1 MSSKRRLNLR
11 ASHPTNSIN
20 IANLVQTLK
29 KSIETESDSG
39 RRVLKLYK
47 VFKFINNE
55 AHILKKGL
63 FLNNNDGLDEIDGK
77 TELKDDVK
85 LLTLSSDNS
94 TDGISIGVYN
104 HPRIKY
110 NGYESIEPT
119 GRIVDGI
126 GIRRVYREEQSHIEI
141 PKYID
146 ENKLQRE
153 LMVLN
158 ETNYYNYLLTNKEQT
173 VIYYIKNIKPLYNK
187 LQKILNIDVI
197 KIIDVDPSSLSLSTS
212 GGKNLNI
219 KKVRKL
225 KSYLK

>member
-11 ASHPTNSIN
+11 ASHPTSSIN
-20 IANLVQTLK
+20 IAYLVETLK
-29 KSIETESDSG
+29 DSIETESG

-63 FLNNNDGLDEIDGK
+63 FLRNNRNSDEINSQ
-77 TELKDDVK
+77 TELRDDVK

-94 TDGISIGVYN
+94 TDGIRIGVYN
-104 HPRIKY
+104 HPRIIY
-110 NGYESIEPT
+110 HGDESIEPT

-126 GIRRVYREEQSHIEI
+126 GIGISRVYREEQSRIEI

-146 ENKLQRE
+146 ENELQRE

-158 ETNYYNYLLTNKEQT
+158 ETNNYNNLLTNKEQT
-173 VIYYIKNIKPLYNK
+173 VIYYIKIIKPLYKK
-187 LQKILNIDVI
+187 LKNILNIDVI
-197 KIIDVDPSSLSLSTS
+197 DIIDVDPSSLG